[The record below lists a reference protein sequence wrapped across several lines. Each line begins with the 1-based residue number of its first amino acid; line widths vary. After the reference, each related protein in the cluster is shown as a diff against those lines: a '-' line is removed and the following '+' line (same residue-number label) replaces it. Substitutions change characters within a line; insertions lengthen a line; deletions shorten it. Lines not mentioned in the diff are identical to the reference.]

1 MYACMHVCM
10 HVGMYAR
17 MYACMHACMHDIFV
31 VFQAHAKRAGPL
43 EPQKVHGSSISE
55 KTANNERKTFNFNAS
70 RAHAAQGPCPL

>member
-1 MYACMHVCM
+1 MHVCM
-10 HVGMYAR
+10 HVGMYVI
-17 MYACMHACMHDIFV
+17 MYACMHDIFV
-31 VFQAHAKRAGPL
+31 IFQTHAKRAGPL